1 MQSQAVIFSP
11 GGQEKDMNYFGYKNG
26 ELFCENVSVRT
37 IIENIGTPVYLYSAK
52 TLKRHYTVFRNA
64 FVRTKPLI
72 CYSVKANSN
81 IAVVAFF
88 SSLGAGADI
97 VSGGE
102 LFRAVRAGLRGKKIV
117 YSGVGKTP
125 EEIVYALTENILMFN
140 VESIEEIDAIDEA
153 AGLLGVKAP
162 VSIRVNP
169 DINPHTHPYI
179 STGMKKNKF
188 GIDIRYAREAY
199 SIARSKHHLH
209 VVGVDMHIGSQLTG
223 VSPVIDALKRVQ
235 GLIREI
241 RKDGTDIR
249 YLDIGGGLGI
259 TYKDERAAS
268 PVSYAEAI
276 EKTLKDFGGRLIL
289 EPGRVLVGNAG
300 ILVAKVLYR
309 KNNGMKKFMIVD
321 AGMNDLIRPSFYD
334 AYHEILPVDESRSKL
349 FKQDVVGPIC
359 ESGDFFAHER
369 NLPLLER
376 GMAIALMSAGAYGFS
391 MASNYNSRKR
401 AAEVLV
407 DDKNYYLIRK
417 RETNNDL
424 IKGERIPSFIKI
436 RSNHV

>member
-1 MQSQAVIFSP
+1 MRQKAVPFCR
-11 GGQEKDMNYFGYKNG
+11 GGQETEMNYFGYKNG
-26 ELFCENVSVRT
+26 ELYCENVSVRAIT
-37 IIENIGTPVYLYSAK
+37 EKTGTPVYIYSAK
-52 TLKRHYTVFRNA
+52 TLKRHYNVFKNA

-81 IAVVAFF
+81 TAIVALF

-102 LFRAVRAGLRGKKIV
+102 LFRAVRAGIRGKKIV
-117 YSGVGKTP
+117 YSGVGKTL
-125 EEIVYALTENILMFN
+125 EEIIYALTEDILMFN
-140 VESIEEIDAIDEA
+140 AESIEELDAIDEA
-153 AGLLGVKAP
+153 AGLMGVKAP

-199 SIARSKHHLH
+199 TIARSKHHLQ

-235 GLIREI
+235 GLIKEI
-241 RKDGTDIR
+241 RKDGIDIR
-249 YLDIGGGLGI
+249 YMDIGGGLGI

-268 PVSYAEAI
+268 PDNYAGAI
-276 EKTLKDFGGRLIL
+276 EKTLKDFDGRLIL
-289 EPGRVLVGNAG
+289 EPGRVLAGNAG
-300 ILVAKVLYR
+300 ILAAKVLYR
-309 KNNGMKKFMIVD
+309 KDNGMKKFMIVD

-334 AYHEILPVDESRSKL
+334 AYHEILPVDETRSKL

-359 ESGDFFAHER
+359 ESGDFFAHDR
-369 NLPLLER
+369 NLPLLEQGR
-376 GMAIALMSAGAYGFS
+376 AIALMSAGAYGFS
-391 MASNYNSRKR
+391 MSSNYNSRRR

-407 DDKNYYLIRK
+407 DDKEYYLIRK